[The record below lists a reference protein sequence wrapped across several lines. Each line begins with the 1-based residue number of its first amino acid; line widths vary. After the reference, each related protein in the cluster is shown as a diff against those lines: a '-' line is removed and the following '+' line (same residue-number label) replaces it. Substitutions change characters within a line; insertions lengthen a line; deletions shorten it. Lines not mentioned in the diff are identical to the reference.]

1 MEWVAISSSRGSSQ
15 PWGSNPCLLCLPHWQ
30 VDSSPW
36 MPPGKPASER
46 GQHLRWWSCQE
57 ERGRGVKAE
66 RSTHSSRK
74 GRRPQKARSP
84 LRRCCDLL
92 SEFYEKSRLDSF
104 CIFILANTA
113 AVRPCPHASPEPRLL
128 LLTWM
133 GGCRSGPEALCT
145 SLRHLPGWVGGGR
158 LAPCCR
164 AAGRT
169 SVWTG

>member
-1 MEWVAISSSRGSSQ
+1 MGCHFLLQGIF
-15 PWGSNPCLLCLPHWQ
+15 PTLGSNPCLLCLPHWQ

-113 AVRPCPHASPEPRLL
+113 AVRPCRHASPEPRLL

-133 GGCRSGPEALCT
+133 GGCRSGPEVLCT